1 MEYLIVGLGNPGL
14 EYKDS
19 RHNIG
24 FMCVDFL
31 VENIKLDSKDFTFN
45 KAFNSNILKY
55 NNILFL
61 KPDTFMNNSGYAV
74 SRAVNYYKFDKIYIV
89 YDDLDLNLG
98 DFKIG
103 DKYPKTHNGVMSI
116 KEQVNNSF
124 ISIRIGIDNNRNI
137 NIPGIDYVL
146 GKISREEKLI
156 LNGVFSNIL
165 TELKFL

>member
-1 MEYLIVGLGNPGL
+1 MKYLIVGLGNPGL
-14 EYKDS
+14 EYKDT

-31 VENIKLDSKDFTFN
+31 VENINLDTKELSFN
-45 KAFNSNILKY
+45 KGFNANILKY
-55 NNILFL
+55 NDILFL
-61 KPDTFMNNSGYAV
+61 KPDTFMNNSGYSV
-74 SRAVNYYKFDKIYIV
+74 SRAVNYYDFNKIYIV

-103 DKYPKTHNGVMSI
+103 EKYPKTHNGVISI
-116 KEQVNNSF
+116 KEQITDSF
-124 ISIRIGIDNNRNI
+124 TSVRIGINNNRNI

-146 GKISREEKLI
+146 EKVSREEKLI
-156 LNGVFSNIL
+156 LKGVFNNIL